1 MLVVV
6 WKLCGCYVQSTKQ
19 TPLDI
24 LIEEKKGRVLWS
36 LVVEMNVDITWL
48 DKVHCTLLLIKCSSC
63 KYKNSN

>member
-1 MLVVV
+1 MLVAV

-36 LVVEMNVDITWL
+36 LVKEMNVNVACL
-48 DKVHCTLLLIKCSSC
+48 DKVHSFI
-63 KYKNSN
+63 